1 MTSTDQD
8 TDQPDDS
15 DQHDDS
21 EARTK
26 PRDRRVAQLLA
37 ALSPGLG
44 WMYVGKPW
52 RGLAANLAYV
62 AGLAALVGMFV
73 VLEFFPL
80 LPLLVLA
87 VGWLVFT
94 TLIVRDVGRTVDEQS
109 EPYELRAYNHWTIYS
124 ATALLTYAV
133 PLAAIVG
140 MSTRS
145 VWDLREVEDRAMYP
159 TVRPGETILV
169 DQTAYRSTPPERGDL
184 VALTVPGSDGNRS
197 RILRVVA
204 AGGDRI
210 QLSAGTIYV
219 NGTRLPRA
227 PVDARLASAAGSETR
242 DWELWVE
249 QNGETTYVVSMR
261 PSHRGEPEFESKE
274 LDDDSLYLLAD
285 NRSHSEGGDGD
296 TSAPRDSRDFGPVR
310 RGAVAGEPLYV
321 AWSTDPST
329 GTIRWDRIGTEL
341 Q

>member
-1 MTSTDQD
+1 VTSTDED
-8 TDQPDDS
+8 ADQSDD
-15 DQHDDS
+15 QDDS
-21 EARTK
+21 EARTE

-80 LPLLVLA
+80 LPLFVLA

-94 TLIVRDVGRTVDEQS
+94 TLIVRDVGRTVDAQS
-109 EPYELRAYNHWTIYS
+109 EPYEPRAYNHWTIYS
-124 ATALLTYAV
+124 ATVLLTYAV
-133 PLAAIVG
+133 PLAAIIGV
-140 MSTRS
+140 STRS

-159 TVRPGETILV
+159 TVQSGETILV
-169 DQTAYRSTPPERGDL
+169 DQSAYQSTSPERGEL

-197 RILRVVA
+197 RILRVIA
-204 AGGDRI
+204 EDGDRI
-210 QLSAGTIYV
+210 QLSADTIYV
-219 NGTRLPRA
+219 NGARLPRV
-227 PVDARLASAAGSETR
+227 PLDARLAPSASSDTR
-242 DWELWVE
+242 DRELWVE
-249 QNGETTYVVSMR
+249 QNAQTTYVISVR
-261 PSHRGEPEFESKE
+261 PSSRGEPEFTSEE

-296 TSAPRDSRDFGPVR
+296 ASAPRDSRDFGPVR
-310 RGAVAGEPLYV
+310 RGAVAGKPLYV

-329 GTIRWDRIGTEL
+329 GAIRWDRIGTEL

>member
-1 MTSTDQD
+1 VTSTDED
-8 TDQPDDS
+8 ADQPD
-15 DQHDDS
+15 QQDDS
-21 EARTK
+21 ETRRK

-80 LPLLVLA
+80 LPTLVLA

-133 PLAAIVG
+133 PLAAVIGV
-140 MSTRS
+140 STRS
-145 VWDLREVEDRAMYP
+145 VWDLRQVEDRAMYP
-159 TVRPGETILV
+159 TVRPGESVLV
-169 DQTAYRSTPPERGDL
+169 DRSAYQSTPPKRGDL

-197 RILRVVA
+197 RILRVAA

-210 QLSAGTIYV
+210 QLSADTLYV
-219 NGTRLPRA
+219 NDDRLPRA
-227 PVDARLASAAGSETR
+227 PLDARLAPAAGSEKR

-249 QNGETTYVVSMR
+249 RNGETTYVVSMR
-261 PSHRGEPEFESKE
+261 PSQRGEPEFASKE

-296 TSAPRDSRDFGPVR
+296 ASAPRDSRDFGPVR
-310 RGAVAGEPLYV
+310 RGAVAGKPLYI
-321 AWSTDPST
+321 AWSTNPST
-329 GTIRWDRIGTEL
+329 GAIRWDRIGTEL